1 MKKNIAVLGAGYWGQ
16 NLIRNFFE
24 LGVLKYVYDEDDNVQ
39 NSFIEKYQLS
49 NASLSDILDDV
60 EIDGIVI
67 VTPAETHFSIAK
79 HALERGK
86 DVFVEKPI
94 TLDISEAKELINIA
108 EKNNRILMVGHLLQ
122 YHSHFIKLKKYICEK
137 KEIPTRI
144 SSYRKSLGKV
154 RDNENVIWSFAP
166 HDISMINSIIPGEI
180 IEIEKVSRKYF
191 NENIDSSTMTFIK
204 GSEKVRVDLEVDW
217 AEIEKIQRIAVY
229 FSDEIIVFEDSQPD
243 PEKKLYKLKIPFTK
257 TNLMQKN
264 SNKREYIDVEA
275 NNPLKNECLNF
286 LNSIKTRKKPITDGN
301 EALEVLKFLI
311 QLDNV

>member
-1 MKKNIAVLGAGYWGQ
+1 MKKNIAVIGAGYWGQ

-24 LGVLKYVYDEDDNVQ
+24 LGALKYVYDEDSSVK
-39 NSFIEKYQLS
+39 NSFIKKYKLS
-49 NASLSDILDDV
+49 NASLNQILDDI

-67 VTPAETHFSIAK
+67 VTPAETHFSITK
-79 HALERGK
+79 QALEQGK

-94 TLDISEAKELINIA
+94 TLDISEAKTLIDIA

-122 YHSHFIKLKKYICEK
+122 YHSHFMELKKYVHDK
-137 KEIPTRI
+137 KEIPVRI

-166 HDISMINSIIPGEI
+166 HDISMINSLIPGEI
-180 IEIEKVSRKYF
+180 TEIDKINRKYF
-191 NENIDSSTMTFIK
+191 NDNTDSSAMTFLK
-204 GSEKVRVDLEVDW
+204 GDKRVRVDLEVDW

-229 FSDEIIVFEDSQPD
+229 FSDEIIVFEDSQTE

-264 SNKREYIDVEA
+264 SNKREYINVKA

-286 LNSIKTRKKPITDGN
+286 LNSIETRKKPITDGD